1 MTMVNQWPPLPVA
14 ALKTN
19 LDSLAVLVDRPPANT
34 IDPEV
39 LSWLSR
45 ILVVRSC
52 GYLEQVTVEVCRSY
66 IGQRSGGLVRTFAQ
80 SWLERSRNPTPLNLE
95 ELVGRFDATI
105 CDEFKALLDADDGRL
120 RREVGFLVDR
130 RNKIAHGISESV
142 NRSKALQ
149 LKSIACELADWF
161 ILRFNPDR

>member
-1 MTMVNQWPPLPVA
+1 MVNRWPPLPVA
-14 ALKTN
+14 TLKTN
-19 LDSLAVLVDRPPANT
+19 LNSLADLVDRPPAH
-34 IDPEV
+34 IDDPEIQ
-39 LSWLSR
+39 SWLCR

-52 GYLEQVTVEVCRSY
+52 GYLEQVTLEVCRSY
-66 IGQRSGGLVRTFAQ
+66 IAQKSGGLVRTFAQ
-80 SWLERSRNPTPLNLE
+80 SWLERSRNPTPVNLE
-95 ELVGRFDATI
+95 ELVGRFDALI
-105 CDEFKALLDADDGRL
+105 CDEFKVMLDADDGRL

-161 ILRFNPDR
+161 ILRFNPER